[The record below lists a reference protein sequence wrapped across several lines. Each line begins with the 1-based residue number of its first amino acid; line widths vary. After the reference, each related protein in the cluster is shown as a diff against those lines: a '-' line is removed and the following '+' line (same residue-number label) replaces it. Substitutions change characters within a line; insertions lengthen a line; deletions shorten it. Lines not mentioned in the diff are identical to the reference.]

1 MSVQKVLCVLFSC
14 DNSTNSVSSLGTC
27 VSLIAYYTFWDA
39 LNHLWNSRG
48 NTITIWR
55 YYIIKP
61 NSYWKRALQPT
72 GNQQRSHLSEFDSHE
87 AFSFELP
94 FLNILLN
101 GTRVTPE
108 HFFQLMVEGNLL
120 IILPLKLFCKLGAL
134 ALSEPLTSIKRHR
147 VCHFVIWSYLI
158 SHTVGTIIIR
168 GKNAGWNG
176 ERCRWGS
183 QPFPQPQVWLED
195 FHVLKCDFK
204 VNDDVFLMMVIFM

>member
-39 LNHLWNSRG
+39 LNHLWNSHG

-158 SHTVGTIIIR
+158 SHTVGTHHHQ
-168 GKNAGWNG
+168 GW
-176 ERCRWGS
+176 ECWMEWWTMPLRLTA
-183 QPFPQPQVWLED
+183 FPSTPGLTWR
-195 FHVLKCDFK
+195 FSRFK
-204 VNDDVFLMMVIFM
+204 MRF